1 MIIEKLLSLQKTKA
15 AKIVLYA
22 YKYNGINQV
31 KDMKKM
37 MALAVGATLLLS
49 SCSSYTGA
57 GAYTGAQFGSIL
69 GSAIGGISGGPRGSD
84 IGTIVGMAG
93 GAMVG
98 ATIGNAA
105 DHKAHGKMDNDYPS
119 NRGDYDSSNSGYD
132 SSNSGFDSTNSG
144 DDRIDFD
151 GGDAATG
158 NYEYK
163 QPSSPADNVYTHS
176 APTME
181 IRNARFID
189 ADGDDTISRGEMC
202 KVVFEVYNNGLQPV
216 YNVVPTVAEMTG
228 NKHIYISQPISVE
241 KIGAY
246 KGVRYT
252 AMVKADN
259 RLKYGTIKLC
269 CSVLQNGEAISKV
282 TEFNIEA
289 RKKKIDNENKSTN
302 IDRQEVSRAL
312 CLDNLALLSVGICT
326 SHPRCI
332 EQAFPKLTRHFHNP
346 VVVDSG
352 DNIFRIF
359 PYGNTC
365 RVVYQSPRLQT
376 RSGVWTCPLCFW
388 SIAFYPRLR
397 DRNLLCLSWSAIYNR
412 LRTRVL
418 GDSCQPLCSRTWR

>member
-22 YKYNGINQV
+22 YKYKGTNQV
-31 KDMKKM
+31 RDMKKM
-37 MALAVGATLLLS
+37 MVWAVGATLLLS

-93 GAMVG
+93 GAVIGG
-98 ATIGNAA
+98 AIGNAA
-105 DHKAHGKMDNDYPS
+105 DQKARGKMDNDYPA
-119 NRGDYDSSNSGYD
+119 NSGYD

-176 APTME
+176 APTVE

-202 KVVFEVYNNGLQPV
+202 KVVLEIYNNGLQPI

-228 NKHIYISQPISVE
+228 NRHIYISQPICVE

-269 CSVLQNGEAISKV
+269 CSVLQNGETISKV
-282 TEFNIEA
+282 TEFNVET
-289 RKKKIDNENKSTN
+289 RK
-302 IDRQEVSRAL
+302 
-312 CLDNLALLSVGICT
+312 
-326 SHPRCI
+326 
-332 EQAFPKLTRHFHNP
+332 
-346 VVVDSG
+346 
-352 DNIFRIF
+352 
-359 PYGNTC
+359 
-365 RVVYQSPRLQT
+365 
-376 RSGVWTCPLCFW
+376 
-388 SIAFYPRLR
+388 
-397 DRNLLCLSWSAIYNR
+397 
-412 LRTRVL
+412 
-418 GDSCQPLCSRTWR
+418 

>member
-22 YKYNGINQV
+22 YKYKGTNQV

-37 MALAVGATLLLS
+37 MVWAVGATLLLS
-49 SCSSYTGA
+49 SCSSNTGA

-93 GAMVG
+93 GAVIGG
-98 ATIGNAA
+98 AIGNAA
-105 DHKAHGKMDNDYPS
+105 YQKARGKMDNDYPS
-119 NRGDYDSSNSGYD
+119 NRGGYDPSNSGY
-132 SSNSGFDSTNSG
+132 DSTNSG

-151 GGDAATG
+151 GSDATTG

-176 APTME
+176 AQTVE

-202 KVVFEVYNNGLQPV
+202 KVVFEIYNNGLQPI

-228 NKHIYISQPISVE
+228 NRHIYISQPICVE

-269 CSVLQNGEAISKV
+269 CSVLQNGETISKV
-282 TEFNIEA
+282 TEFNVET
-289 RKKKIDNENKSTN
+289 RK
-302 IDRQEVSRAL
+302 
-312 CLDNLALLSVGICT
+312 
-326 SHPRCI
+326 
-332 EQAFPKLTRHFHNP
+332 
-346 VVVDSG
+346 
-352 DNIFRIF
+352 
-359 PYGNTC
+359 
-365 RVVYQSPRLQT
+365 
-376 RSGVWTCPLCFW
+376 
-388 SIAFYPRLR
+388 
-397 DRNLLCLSWSAIYNR
+397 
-412 LRTRVL
+412 
-418 GDSCQPLCSRTWR
+418 

>member
-1 MIIEKLLSLQKTKA
+1 
-15 AKIVLYA
+15 
-22 YKYNGINQV
+22 
-31 KDMKKM
+31 MKKM
-37 MALAVGATLLLS
+37 MVWAVGATLLLS
-49 SCSSYTGA
+49 SCSSNTGA

-93 GAMVG
+93 GAVIGG
-98 ATIGNAA
+98 AIGNAA
-105 DHKAHGKMDNDYPS
+105 DQKARGKMDNDYPA
-119 NRGDYDSSNSGYD
+119 NRGGYD

-151 GGDAATG
+151 GSDATTG

-176 APTME
+176 APTVE

-202 KVVFEVYNNGLQPV
+202 KVVFEVYNNGLQPI

-228 NKHIYISQPISVE
+228 NRHIYISQPICVE

-282 TEFNIEA
+282 TEFNVET
-289 RKKKIDNENKSTN
+289 KK
-302 IDRQEVSRAL
+302 
-312 CLDNLALLSVGICT
+312 
-326 SHPRCI
+326 
-332 EQAFPKLTRHFHNP
+332 
-346 VVVDSG
+346 
-352 DNIFRIF
+352 
-359 PYGNTC
+359 
-365 RVVYQSPRLQT
+365 
-376 RSGVWTCPLCFW
+376 
-388 SIAFYPRLR
+388 
-397 DRNLLCLSWSAIYNR
+397 
-412 LRTRVL
+412 
-418 GDSCQPLCSRTWR
+418 

>member
-22 YKYNGINQV
+22 YKYKGTDQV

-37 MALAVGATLLLS
+37 MVWAVGATLLLS
-49 SCSSYTGA
+49 SCSSNTGA

-93 GAMVG
+93 GAMIGG
-98 ATIGNAA
+98 AIGNAA
-105 DHKAHGKMDNDYPS
+105 DQKARGEMDNDYP
-119 NRGDYDSSNSGYD
+119 
-132 SSNSGFDSTNSG
+132 SNSGFDSTNSG

-151 GGDAATG
+151 GSDATTG

-176 APTME
+176 APTVE

-189 ADGDDTISRGEMC
+189 ADGNDTISRGEIC
-202 KVVFEVYNNGLQPV
+202 KVVFEIYNNDLQPV

-228 NKHIYISQPISVE
+228 NKHIYISQPVCVE

-252 AMVKADN
+252 AMVKADK

-282 TEFNIEA
+282 TEFNVQT
-289 RKKKIDNENKSTN
+289 KK
-302 IDRQEVSRAL
+302 
-312 CLDNLALLSVGICT
+312 
-326 SHPRCI
+326 
-332 EQAFPKLTRHFHNP
+332 
-346 VVVDSG
+346 
-352 DNIFRIF
+352 
-359 PYGNTC
+359 
-365 RVVYQSPRLQT
+365 
-376 RSGVWTCPLCFW
+376 
-388 SIAFYPRLR
+388 
-397 DRNLLCLSWSAIYNR
+397 
-412 LRTRVL
+412 
-418 GDSCQPLCSRTWR
+418 

>member
-22 YKYNGINQV
+22 YKYKGTNQV

-37 MALAVGATLLLS
+37 MVWAVGATLLLS

-84 IGTIVGMAG
+84 VGTIIGMAG
-93 GAMVG
+93 GAMIGG
-98 ATIGNAA
+98 AIGNAA
-105 DHKAHGKMDNDYPS
+105 DQKARGKMDNDYP
-119 NRGDYDSSNSGYD
+119 
-132 SSNSGFDSTNSG
+132 SNSGFDSTNSG

-151 GGDAATG
+151 GSDATTG

-176 APTME
+176 APTVE

-189 ADGDDTISRGEMC
+189 ADGNDTISRGEMC

-228 NKHIYISQPISVE
+228 NKHIYISQPICVE

-259 RLKYGTIKLC
+259 RLKDGTIKLC

-282 TEFNIEA
+282 TEFNVQT
-289 RKKKIDNENKSTN
+289 KK
-302 IDRQEVSRAL
+302 
-312 CLDNLALLSVGICT
+312 
-326 SHPRCI
+326 
-332 EQAFPKLTRHFHNP
+332 
-346 VVVDSG
+346 
-352 DNIFRIF
+352 
-359 PYGNTC
+359 
-365 RVVYQSPRLQT
+365 
-376 RSGVWTCPLCFW
+376 
-388 SIAFYPRLR
+388 
-397 DRNLLCLSWSAIYNR
+397 
-412 LRTRVL
+412 
-418 GDSCQPLCSRTWR
+418 

>member
-22 YKYNGINQV
+22 YKYKGTNQV

-37 MALAVGATLLLS
+37 MVWAVGATLLLS
-49 SCSSYTGA
+49 SCSSNTGA

-93 GAMVG
+93 GAMIGG
-98 ATIGNAA
+98 AIGNAA
-105 DHKAHGKMDNDYPS
+105 DQKARGKMDNDYP
-119 NRGDYDSSNSGYD
+119 
-132 SSNSGFDSTNSG
+132 SNSGFDSTNSG

-151 GGDAATG
+151 GSDATTG

-176 APTME
+176 APTVE

-189 ADGDDTISRGEMC
+189 ADGNDTISRGEMC
-202 KVVFEVYNNGLQPV
+202 KVVFEIYNNDLQPV

-228 NKHIYISQPISVE
+228 NRHIYISQPICVE

-259 RLKYGTIKLC
+259 RLKDGTIKLC

-282 TEFNIEA
+282 TEFNVQT
-289 RKKKIDNENKSTN
+289 KK
-302 IDRQEVSRAL
+302 
-312 CLDNLALLSVGICT
+312 
-326 SHPRCI
+326 
-332 EQAFPKLTRHFHNP
+332 
-346 VVVDSG
+346 
-352 DNIFRIF
+352 
-359 PYGNTC
+359 
-365 RVVYQSPRLQT
+365 
-376 RSGVWTCPLCFW
+376 
-388 SIAFYPRLR
+388 
-397 DRNLLCLSWSAIYNR
+397 
-412 LRTRVL
+412 
-418 GDSCQPLCSRTWR
+418 

>member
-105 DHKAHGKMDNDYPS
+105 DRKAHGKMDNDYPS
-119 NRGDYDSSNSGYD
+119 NRGDYDSSDSGY
-132 SSNSGFDSTNSG
+132 DSTNSG

-259 RLKYGTIKLC
+259 RLTI
-269 CSVLQNGEAISKV
+269 V
-282 TEFNIEA
+282 
-289 RKKKIDNENKSTN
+289 R
-302 IDRQEVSRAL
+302 
-312 CLDNLALLSVGICT
+312 
-326 SHPRCI
+326 
-332 EQAFPKLTRHFHNP
+332 
-346 VVVDSG
+346 
-352 DNIFRIF
+352 
-359 PYGNTC
+359 
-365 RVVYQSPRLQT
+365 
-376 RSGVWTCPLCFW
+376 
-388 SIAFYPRLR
+388 
-397 DRNLLCLSWSAIYNR
+397 
-412 LRTRVL
+412 
-418 GDSCQPLCSRTWR
+418 

>member
-105 DHKAHGKMDNDYPS
+105 DHKARGKMDNDYPS
-119 NRGDYDSSNSGYD
+119 NRGGYD

-151 GGDAATG
+151 GGNAATG

-269 CSVLQNGEAISKV
+269 CSVLQNGETISKV
-282 TEFNIEA
+282 TEFNVET
-289 RKKKIDNENKSTN
+289 RK
-302 IDRQEVSRAL
+302 
-312 CLDNLALLSVGICT
+312 
-326 SHPRCI
+326 
-332 EQAFPKLTRHFHNP
+332 
-346 VVVDSG
+346 
-352 DNIFRIF
+352 
-359 PYGNTC
+359 
-365 RVVYQSPRLQT
+365 
-376 RSGVWTCPLCFW
+376 
-388 SIAFYPRLR
+388 
-397 DRNLLCLSWSAIYNR
+397 
-412 LRTRVL
+412 
-418 GDSCQPLCSRTWR
+418 

>member
-22 YKYNGINQV
+22 YKYKGTNQV

-37 MALAVGATLLLS
+37 MVLAVGATLLLS
-49 SCSSYTGA
+49 SCSSNTGA

-93 GAMVG
+93 GAVIGG
-98 ATIGNAA
+98 AIGNAT
-105 DHKAHGKMDNDYPS
+105 DQKARGKMDKDYPS
-119 NRGDYDSSNSGYD
+119 NRGGYD

-151 GGDAATG
+151 GSDATTG

-163 QPSSPADNVYTHS
+163 QPSSPADNEYTHS
-176 APTME
+176 APTVE

-228 NKHIYISQPISVE
+228 NRHIYISQPICVE

-259 RLKYGTIKLC
+259 RLKYGTIKIC

-282 TEFNIEA
+282 TEFNVET
-289 RKKKIDNENKSTN
+289 RK
-302 IDRQEVSRAL
+302 
-312 CLDNLALLSVGICT
+312 
-326 SHPRCI
+326 
-332 EQAFPKLTRHFHNP
+332 
-346 VVVDSG
+346 
-352 DNIFRIF
+352 
-359 PYGNTC
+359 
-365 RVVYQSPRLQT
+365 
-376 RSGVWTCPLCFW
+376 
-388 SIAFYPRLR
+388 
-397 DRNLLCLSWSAIYNR
+397 
-412 LRTRVL
+412 
-418 GDSCQPLCSRTWR
+418 

>member
-22 YKYNGINQV
+22 YKYKGTNQV

-105 DHKAHGKMDNDYPS
+105 DHKAHGKMDND
-119 NRGDYDSSNSGYD
+119 REGYD
-132 SSNSGFDSTNSG
+132 SSDSGFDSTNSG

-269 CSVLQNGEAISKV
+269 CSILQNGETISKV
-282 TEFNIEA
+282 TEFNLET
-289 RKKKIDNENKSTN
+289 RK
-302 IDRQEVSRAL
+302 
-312 CLDNLALLSVGICT
+312 
-326 SHPRCI
+326 
-332 EQAFPKLTRHFHNP
+332 
-346 VVVDSG
+346 
-352 DNIFRIF
+352 
-359 PYGNTC
+359 
-365 RVVYQSPRLQT
+365 
-376 RSGVWTCPLCFW
+376 
-388 SIAFYPRLR
+388 
-397 DRNLLCLSWSAIYNR
+397 
-412 LRTRVL
+412 
-418 GDSCQPLCSRTWR
+418 

>member
-1 MIIEKLLSLQKTKA
+1 
-15 AKIVLYA
+15 
-22 YKYNGINQV
+22 
-31 KDMKKM
+31 M
-37 MALAVGATLLLS
+37 MVWAVGATLLLS

-84 IGTIVGMAG
+84 IVTIVGMAG
-93 GAMVG
+93 GAVIGG
-98 ATIGNAA
+98 AIGNAA
-105 DHKAHGKMDNDYPS
+105 DQKARGKMDNDYP
-119 NRGDYDSSNSGYD
+119 SNSGYD

-151 GGDAATG
+151 GSDATTG

-176 APTME
+176 APTVE

-202 KVVFEVYNNGLQPV
+202 KVVLEIYNNGLQPI

-228 NKHIYISQPISVE
+228 NRHIYISQPICVE

-269 CSVLQNGEAISKV
+269 CSVLQNGETISKV
-282 TEFNIEA
+282 TEFNVET
-289 RKKKIDNENKSTN
+289 RK
-302 IDRQEVSRAL
+302 
-312 CLDNLALLSVGICT
+312 
-326 SHPRCI
+326 
-332 EQAFPKLTRHFHNP
+332 
-346 VVVDSG
+346 
-352 DNIFRIF
+352 
-359 PYGNTC
+359 
-365 RVVYQSPRLQT
+365 
-376 RSGVWTCPLCFW
+376 
-388 SIAFYPRLR
+388 
-397 DRNLLCLSWSAIYNR
+397 
-412 LRTRVL
+412 
-418 GDSCQPLCSRTWR
+418 

>member
-22 YKYNGINQV
+22 YKYKGTNQV
-31 KDMKKM
+31 RDMKKM
-37 MALAVGATLLLS
+37 MVWAVGATLLLS

-93 GAMVG
+93 GAVIGG
-98 ATIGNAA
+98 AIGNAA
-105 DHKAHGKMDNDYPS
+105 DQKARGKMDNDYPA
-119 NRGDYDSSNSGYD
+119 NSGYD
-132 SSNSGFDSTNSG
+132 SSNSGYDSTNSG

-151 GGDAATG
+151 GGDAASG

-176 APTME
+176 APTVE

-202 KVVFEVYNNGLQPV
+202 KVVLEIYNNGLQPI

-228 NKHIYISQPISVE
+228 NRHIYISQPICVE

-269 CSVLQNGEAISKV
+269 CSVLQNGETISKV
-282 TEFNIEA
+282 TEFNVET
-289 RKKKIDNENKSTN
+289 RK
-302 IDRQEVSRAL
+302 
-312 CLDNLALLSVGICT
+312 
-326 SHPRCI
+326 
-332 EQAFPKLTRHFHNP
+332 
-346 VVVDSG
+346 
-352 DNIFRIF
+352 
-359 PYGNTC
+359 
-365 RVVYQSPRLQT
+365 
-376 RSGVWTCPLCFW
+376 
-388 SIAFYPRLR
+388 
-397 DRNLLCLSWSAIYNR
+397 
-412 LRTRVL
+412 
-418 GDSCQPLCSRTWR
+418 

>member
-1 MIIEKLLSLQKTKA
+1 
-15 AKIVLYA
+15 
-22 YKYNGINQV
+22 
-31 KDMKKM
+31 M
-37 MALAVGATLLLS
+37 MVWAVGATLLLS

-93 GAMVG
+93 GAVIGG
-98 ATIGNAA
+98 AIGNAA
-105 DHKAHGKMDNDYPS
+105 DQKARGKMDNDNPA
-119 NRGDYDSSNSGYD
+119 NSGYD
-132 SSNSGFDSTNSG
+132 SSNSGYDSTNSG

-151 GGDAATG
+151 GGDATTG

-176 APTME
+176 APTVE

-202 KVVFEVYNNGLQPV
+202 KVVLEIYNNGLQPI

-228 NKHIYISQPISVE
+228 NRHIYISQPICVE

-269 CSVLQNGEAISKV
+269 CSVLQNGETISKV
-282 TEFNIEA
+282 TEFNVET
-289 RKKKIDNENKSTN
+289 RK
-302 IDRQEVSRAL
+302 
-312 CLDNLALLSVGICT
+312 
-326 SHPRCI
+326 
-332 EQAFPKLTRHFHNP
+332 
-346 VVVDSG
+346 
-352 DNIFRIF
+352 
-359 PYGNTC
+359 
-365 RVVYQSPRLQT
+365 
-376 RSGVWTCPLCFW
+376 
-388 SIAFYPRLR
+388 
-397 DRNLLCLSWSAIYNR
+397 
-412 LRTRVL
+412 
-418 GDSCQPLCSRTWR
+418 

>member
-105 DHKAHGKMDNDYPS
+105 DRKAHGKMDNDYPS
-119 NRGDYDSSNSGYD
+119 NRGGYD
-132 SSNSGFDSTNSG
+132 SSDSGYDSTNSG

-228 NKHIYISQPISVE
+228 NKHIYISQPICVE

-282 TEFNIEA
+282 TEFNVET
-289 RKKKIDNENKSTN
+289 RK
-302 IDRQEVSRAL
+302 
-312 CLDNLALLSVGICT
+312 
-326 SHPRCI
+326 
-332 EQAFPKLTRHFHNP
+332 
-346 VVVDSG
+346 
-352 DNIFRIF
+352 
-359 PYGNTC
+359 
-365 RVVYQSPRLQT
+365 
-376 RSGVWTCPLCFW
+376 
-388 SIAFYPRLR
+388 
-397 DRNLLCLSWSAIYNR
+397 
-412 LRTRVL
+412 
-418 GDSCQPLCSRTWR
+418 

>member
-105 DHKAHGKMDNDYPS
+105 DRKAHGKMDNNYPS
-119 NRGDYDSSNSGYD
+119 NRGGYDSSNSGY
-132 SSNSGFDSTNSG
+132 DSTNSG

-228 NKHIYISQPISVE
+228 NKHIYISQPICVE

-282 TEFNIEA
+282 TEFNVET
-289 RKKKIDNENKSTN
+289 RK
-302 IDRQEVSRAL
+302 
-312 CLDNLALLSVGICT
+312 
-326 SHPRCI
+326 
-332 EQAFPKLTRHFHNP
+332 
-346 VVVDSG
+346 
-352 DNIFRIF
+352 
-359 PYGNTC
+359 
-365 RVVYQSPRLQT
+365 
-376 RSGVWTCPLCFW
+376 
-388 SIAFYPRLR
+388 
-397 DRNLLCLSWSAIYNR
+397 
-412 LRTRVL
+412 
-418 GDSCQPLCSRTWR
+418 

>member
-49 SCSSYTGA
+49 SCSSNTGA

-93 GAMVG
+93 GAVIGG
-98 ATIGNAA
+98 AIGNAA
-105 DHKAHGKMDNDYPS
+105 DQKSRGKMDNDYP
-119 NRGDYDSSNSGYD
+119 SNSGYD
-132 SSNSGFDSTNSG
+132 SSNSGYDSTNSG

-151 GGDAATG
+151 GSDATTG

-176 APTME
+176 APTVE

-202 KVVFEVYNNGLQPV
+202 KVVLEIYNNGLQPI

-228 NKHIYISQPISVE
+228 NRHIYISQPICVE

-269 CSVLQNGEAISKV
+269 CSVLQNGETISKV
-282 TEFNIEA
+282 TEFNVET
-289 RKKKIDNENKSTN
+289 RK
-302 IDRQEVSRAL
+302 
-312 CLDNLALLSVGICT
+312 
-326 SHPRCI
+326 
-332 EQAFPKLTRHFHNP
+332 
-346 VVVDSG
+346 
-352 DNIFRIF
+352 
-359 PYGNTC
+359 
-365 RVVYQSPRLQT
+365 
-376 RSGVWTCPLCFW
+376 
-388 SIAFYPRLR
+388 
-397 DRNLLCLSWSAIYNR
+397 
-412 LRTRVL
+412 
-418 GDSCQPLCSRTWR
+418 

>member
-105 DHKAHGKMDNDYPS
+105 DHKAQGKMDNDYPS
-119 NRGDYDSSNSGYD
+119 NRGGYDSTDSGYD
-132 SSNSGFDSTNSG
+132 STDSGFDSTNSG

-228 NKHIYISQPISVE
+228 NKHIYISQQICVE

-282 TEFNIEA
+282 TEFNVET
-289 RKKKIDNENKSTN
+289 RK
-302 IDRQEVSRAL
+302 
-312 CLDNLALLSVGICT
+312 
-326 SHPRCI
+326 
-332 EQAFPKLTRHFHNP
+332 
-346 VVVDSG
+346 
-352 DNIFRIF
+352 
-359 PYGNTC
+359 
-365 RVVYQSPRLQT
+365 
-376 RSGVWTCPLCFW
+376 
-388 SIAFYPRLR
+388 
-397 DRNLLCLSWSAIYNR
+397 
-412 LRTRVL
+412 
-418 GDSCQPLCSRTWR
+418 

>member
-22 YKYNGINQV
+22 YKYKGTNQV
-31 KDMKKM
+31 RDMKKM
-37 MALAVGATLLLS
+37 MVWAVGATLLLS

-93 GAMVG
+93 GAVIGG
-98 ATIGNAA
+98 AIGNAA
-105 DHKAHGKMDNDYPS
+105 DQKERGKMDNDYPA
-119 NRGDYDSSNSGYD
+119 NSGYD

-151 GGDAATG
+151 GSDATTG

-176 APTME
+176 APTVE

-202 KVVFEVYNNGLQPV
+202 KVVLEIYNNGLQPI

-228 NKHIYISQPISVE
+228 NRHIYISQPICVE

-269 CSVLQNGEAISKV
+269 CSVLQNGETISKV
-282 TEFNIEA
+282 TEFNVET
-289 RKKKIDNENKSTN
+289 RK
-302 IDRQEVSRAL
+302 
-312 CLDNLALLSVGICT
+312 
-326 SHPRCI
+326 
-332 EQAFPKLTRHFHNP
+332 
-346 VVVDSG
+346 
-352 DNIFRIF
+352 
-359 PYGNTC
+359 
-365 RVVYQSPRLQT
+365 
-376 RSGVWTCPLCFW
+376 
-388 SIAFYPRLR
+388 
-397 DRNLLCLSWSAIYNR
+397 
-412 LRTRVL
+412 
-418 GDSCQPLCSRTWR
+418 

>member
-22 YKYNGINQV
+22 YKYKGTNQV
-31 KDMKKM
+31 RDMKKM
-37 MALAVGATLLLS
+37 MVWAVGATLLLS
-49 SCSSYTGA
+49 SCSSNTGA

-93 GAMVG
+93 GAVIGG
-98 ATIGNAA
+98 AIGNAA
-105 DHKAHGKMDNDYPS
+105 DHKARGKMDNDYPS
-119 NRGDYDSSNSGYD
+119 NRGGYDSSDSGYD

-151 GGDAATG
+151 GSDATTG

-176 APTME
+176 APTVE

-202 KVVFEVYNNGLQPV
+202 KVVLEIYNNGLQPI

-228 NKHIYISQPISVE
+228 NRHIYISQPICVE

-269 CSVLQNGEAISKV
+269 CSVLQNGETISKV
-282 TEFNIEA
+282 TEFNVET
-289 RKKKIDNENKSTN
+289 RK
-302 IDRQEVSRAL
+302 
-312 CLDNLALLSVGICT
+312 
-326 SHPRCI
+326 
-332 EQAFPKLTRHFHNP
+332 
-346 VVVDSG
+346 
-352 DNIFRIF
+352 
-359 PYGNTC
+359 
-365 RVVYQSPRLQT
+365 
-376 RSGVWTCPLCFW
+376 
-388 SIAFYPRLR
+388 
-397 DRNLLCLSWSAIYNR
+397 
-412 LRTRVL
+412 
-418 GDSCQPLCSRTWR
+418 

>member
-132 SSNSGFDSTNSG
+132 STNSGFDSTNSG

-269 CSVLQNGEAISKV
+269 CSVLQNGETISKV
-282 TEFNIEA
+282 TEFNVET
-289 RKKKIDNENKSTN
+289 RK
-302 IDRQEVSRAL
+302 
-312 CLDNLALLSVGICT
+312 
-326 SHPRCI
+326 
-332 EQAFPKLTRHFHNP
+332 
-346 VVVDSG
+346 
-352 DNIFRIF
+352 
-359 PYGNTC
+359 
-365 RVVYQSPRLQT
+365 
-376 RSGVWTCPLCFW
+376 
-388 SIAFYPRLR
+388 
-397 DRNLLCLSWSAIYNR
+397 
-412 LRTRVL
+412 
-418 GDSCQPLCSRTWR
+418 

>member
-31 KDMKKM
+31 KDMKKK

-105 DHKAHGKMDNDYPS
+105 DHKARGKMDNDYPS
-119 NRGDYDSSNSGYD
+119 NRGGYDSSDSGYD
-132 SSNSGFDSTNSG
+132 STDSGFDSTNSG

-228 NKHIYISQPISVE
+228 NKHIYISQPICVE

-252 AMVKADN
+252 AMVKADK

-269 CSVLQNGEAISKV
+269 CSVLQNGETISKV
-282 TEFNIEA
+282 TEFNVET
-289 RKKKIDNENKSTN
+289 RK
-302 IDRQEVSRAL
+302 
-312 CLDNLALLSVGICT
+312 
-326 SHPRCI
+326 
-332 EQAFPKLTRHFHNP
+332 
-346 VVVDSG
+346 
-352 DNIFRIF
+352 
-359 PYGNTC
+359 
-365 RVVYQSPRLQT
+365 
-376 RSGVWTCPLCFW
+376 
-388 SIAFYPRLR
+388 
-397 DRNLLCLSWSAIYNR
+397 
-412 LRTRVL
+412 
-418 GDSCQPLCSRTWR
+418 

>member
-22 YKYNGINQV
+22 YEYKGTNQV
-31 KDMKKM
+31 RDMKKM
-37 MALAVGATLLLS
+37 MVWAVGATLLLS
-49 SCSSYTGA
+49 SCSSNTGA

-93 GAMVG
+93 GAVIGG
-98 ATIGNAA
+98 AIGNAA
-105 DHKAHGKMDNDYPS
+105 DQKARGKMDNDYPA
-119 NRGDYDSSNSGYD
+119 NSGYD

-151 GGDAATG
+151 GSDATTG

-163 QPSSPADNVYTHS
+163 QPSSPADNVYIHS
-176 APTME
+176 APTVE

-202 KVVFEVYNNGLQPV
+202 KVVLEVYNNGLQPI

-228 NKHIYISQPISVE
+228 NRHIYISQPICVE

-269 CSVLQNGEAISKV
+269 CSVLQNGETISKV
-282 TEFNIEA
+282 TEFNVET
-289 RKKKIDNENKSTN
+289 RK
-302 IDRQEVSRAL
+302 
-312 CLDNLALLSVGICT
+312 
-326 SHPRCI
+326 
-332 EQAFPKLTRHFHNP
+332 
-346 VVVDSG
+346 
-352 DNIFRIF
+352 
-359 PYGNTC
+359 
-365 RVVYQSPRLQT
+365 
-376 RSGVWTCPLCFW
+376 
-388 SIAFYPRLR
+388 
-397 DRNLLCLSWSAIYNR
+397 
-412 LRTRVL
+412 
-418 GDSCQPLCSRTWR
+418 

>member
-22 YKYNGINQV
+22 YKYKGTNQV
-31 KDMKKM
+31 RDMKKM
-37 MALAVGATLLLS
+37 MVWTVGATLLLS
-49 SCSSYTGA
+49 SCSSNTGA

-93 GAMVG
+93 GAVIGG
-98 ATIGNAA
+98 AIGNAA
-105 DHKAHGKMDNDYPS
+105 DQKARGKMDNDYPA
-119 NRGDYDSSNSGYD
+119 NSGYD

-151 GGDAATG
+151 GSDAATG

-176 APTME
+176 APTVE

-202 KVVFEVYNNGLQPV
+202 KVVLEIYNNGLQPI

-228 NKHIYISQPISVE
+228 NRHIYISQPICVE

-269 CSVLQNGEAISKV
+269 CSVLQNGETISKV
-282 TEFNIEA
+282 TEFNVET
-289 RKKKIDNENKSTN
+289 RK
-302 IDRQEVSRAL
+302 
-312 CLDNLALLSVGICT
+312 
-326 SHPRCI
+326 
-332 EQAFPKLTRHFHNP
+332 
-346 VVVDSG
+346 
-352 DNIFRIF
+352 
-359 PYGNTC
+359 
-365 RVVYQSPRLQT
+365 
-376 RSGVWTCPLCFW
+376 
-388 SIAFYPRLR
+388 
-397 DRNLLCLSWSAIYNR
+397 
-412 LRTRVL
+412 
-418 GDSCQPLCSRTWR
+418 

>member
-105 DHKAHGKMDNDYPS
+105 DHKARGKMDNDNPS
-119 NRGDYDSSNSGYD
+119 NRGGYDSSNSGYD
-132 SSNSGFDSTNSG
+132 SSDSGFDSTNSGFDSTNSG

-269 CSVLQNGEAISKV
+269 CSVLQNGETISKV
-282 TEFNIEA
+282 TEFNVET
-289 RKKKIDNENKSTN
+289 RK
-302 IDRQEVSRAL
+302 
-312 CLDNLALLSVGICT
+312 
-326 SHPRCI
+326 
-332 EQAFPKLTRHFHNP
+332 
-346 VVVDSG
+346 
-352 DNIFRIF
+352 
-359 PYGNTC
+359 
-365 RVVYQSPRLQT
+365 
-376 RSGVWTCPLCFW
+376 
-388 SIAFYPRLR
+388 
-397 DRNLLCLSWSAIYNR
+397 
-412 LRTRVL
+412 
-418 GDSCQPLCSRTWR
+418 

>member
-22 YKYNGINQV
+22 YKHKGTNQV
-31 KDMKKM
+31 RDMKKM
-37 MALAVGATLLLS
+37 MVWAVGATLLLS
-49 SCSSYTGA
+49 SCSSNTGA

-93 GAMVG
+93 GAVIGG
-98 ATIGNAA
+98 AIGNAA
-105 DHKAHGKMDNDYPS
+105 DQKAQGKMDNDYPS
-119 NRGDYDSSNSGYD
+119 NRGGYDSSNSGYD

-176 APTME
+176 APTVE

-202 KVVFEVYNNGLQPV
+202 KVVFEVYNNGLQPI

-228 NKHIYISQPISVE
+228 NRHIYISQPICVE
-241 KIGAY
+241 KIEAY

-269 CSVLQNGEAISKV
+269 CSVLQNGETISKV
-282 TEFNIEA
+282 TEFNVET
-289 RKKKIDNENKSTN
+289 RK
-302 IDRQEVSRAL
+302 
-312 CLDNLALLSVGICT
+312 
-326 SHPRCI
+326 
-332 EQAFPKLTRHFHNP
+332 
-346 VVVDSG
+346 
-352 DNIFRIF
+352 
-359 PYGNTC
+359 
-365 RVVYQSPRLQT
+365 
-376 RSGVWTCPLCFW
+376 
-388 SIAFYPRLR
+388 
-397 DRNLLCLSWSAIYNR
+397 
-412 LRTRVL
+412 
-418 GDSCQPLCSRTWR
+418 

>member
-22 YKYNGINQV
+22 YKYKGTNQV
-31 KDMKKM
+31 RDMKKM
-37 MALAVGATLLLS
+37 MVWAVGATLLLS
-49 SCSSYTGA
+49 GCSSYTGA

-93 GAMVG
+93 GAVIGG
-98 ATIGNAA
+98 AIGNAA
-105 DHKAHGKMDNDYPS
+105 DQKARGKMDNDYPA
-119 NRGDYDSSNSGYD
+119 NSGHD

-151 GGDAATG
+151 GSDAATG

-176 APTME
+176 APTVE

-202 KVVFEVYNNGLQPV
+202 KVVFEVYNNGLQPI

-228 NKHIYISQPISVE
+228 NKHIYISQPICVE

-259 RLKYGTIKLC
+259 RLKYGTIKIC
-269 CSVLQNGEAISKV
+269 CSVLQNGETISKV
-282 TEFNIEA
+282 TEFNVDT
-289 RKKKIDNENKSTN
+289 RK
-302 IDRQEVSRAL
+302 
-312 CLDNLALLSVGICT
+312 
-326 SHPRCI
+326 
-332 EQAFPKLTRHFHNP
+332 
-346 VVVDSG
+346 
-352 DNIFRIF
+352 
-359 PYGNTC
+359 
-365 RVVYQSPRLQT
+365 
-376 RSGVWTCPLCFW
+376 
-388 SIAFYPRLR
+388 
-397 DRNLLCLSWSAIYNR
+397 
-412 LRTRVL
+412 
-418 GDSCQPLCSRTWR
+418 

>member
-22 YKYNGINQV
+22 YKYKGTNQV
-31 KDMKKM
+31 RDMKKM
-37 MALAVGATLLLS
+37 MVWAVGATLLLS

-93 GAMVG
+93 GAVIGG
-98 ATIGNAA
+98 AIGNAA
-105 DHKAHGKMDNDYPS
+105 DQKARGKMDNDYPA
-119 NRGDYDSSNSGYD
+119 NSGYD

-151 GGDAATG
+151 GSDAATG

-176 APTME
+176 APTVE

-202 KVVFEVYNNGLQPV
+202 KVVLEIYNNGLQPI

-228 NKHIYISQPISVE
+228 NRHIYISQPICVE

-269 CSVLQNGEAISKV
+269 CSVLQNGETISKV
-282 TEFNIEA
+282 TEFNVET
-289 RKKKIDNENKSTN
+289 RK
-302 IDRQEVSRAL
+302 
-312 CLDNLALLSVGICT
+312 
-326 SHPRCI
+326 
-332 EQAFPKLTRHFHNP
+332 
-346 VVVDSG
+346 
-352 DNIFRIF
+352 
-359 PYGNTC
+359 
-365 RVVYQSPRLQT
+365 
-376 RSGVWTCPLCFW
+376 
-388 SIAFYPRLR
+388 
-397 DRNLLCLSWSAIYNR
+397 
-412 LRTRVL
+412 
-418 GDSCQPLCSRTWR
+418 

>member
-22 YKYNGINQV
+22 YKYKGTNQV

-37 MALAVGATLLLS
+37 MVWAVGATLLLS
-49 SCSSYTGA
+49 SCSSNTGA

-84 IGTIVGMAG
+84 VGTIIGMAG
-93 GAMVG
+93 GAMIGG
-98 ATIGNAA
+98 AIGNAA
-105 DHKAHGKMDNDYPS
+105 DQKARGKMDNDYP
-119 NRGDYDSSNSGYD
+119 
-132 SSNSGFDSTNSG
+132 SNSGFDSTNSG

-151 GGDAATG
+151 GSDATTG

-176 APTME
+176 APTVE

-189 ADGDDTISRGEMC
+189 ADGNDMISRGEIC
-202 KVVFEVYNNGLQPV
+202 KVVFEVYNNGLQPI

-228 NKHIYISQPISVE
+228 NKHIYISQPVCVE

-259 RLKYGTIKLC
+259 RLKNGSIKLC

-282 TEFNIEA
+282 TEFNVET
-289 RKKKIDNENKSTN
+289 RK
-302 IDRQEVSRAL
+302 
-312 CLDNLALLSVGICT
+312 
-326 SHPRCI
+326 
-332 EQAFPKLTRHFHNP
+332 
-346 VVVDSG
+346 
-352 DNIFRIF
+352 
-359 PYGNTC
+359 
-365 RVVYQSPRLQT
+365 
-376 RSGVWTCPLCFW
+376 
-388 SIAFYPRLR
+388 
-397 DRNLLCLSWSAIYNR
+397 
-412 LRTRVL
+412 
-418 GDSCQPLCSRTWR
+418 